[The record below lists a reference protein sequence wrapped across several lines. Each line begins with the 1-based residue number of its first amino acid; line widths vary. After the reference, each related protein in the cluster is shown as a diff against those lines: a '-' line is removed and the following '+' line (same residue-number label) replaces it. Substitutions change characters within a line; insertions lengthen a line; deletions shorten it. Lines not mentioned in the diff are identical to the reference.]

1 MSETKKRVLILCTGN
16 SCRSQ
21 MAEAIWNHLADGKWE
36 AVSAGSKPAGYV
48 HQMALALLKENNLPT
63 EGLVSKPVEEFAG
76 QDFDL
81 VVTVCD
87 NAKNDCPMFAGA
99 KLTLHWPFE
108 DPNDAEGTDEEKK
121 AVFQSVA
128 DLIRARI
135 SAYLAKLEGDDCV

>member
-1 MSETKKRVLILCTGN
+1 MSENKKRVLILCTGN

-21 MAEAIWNHLADGKWE
+21 MAEVIWNQLAGDGWE

-48 HQMALALLKENNLPT
+48 HPMAIDLLIEYKMPVD
-63 EGLVSKPVEEFAG
+63 GLVSKSVDEFSG

-87 NAKNDCPMFAGA
+87 NAKSDCPMFAGA
-99 KLTLHWPFE
+99 RQVLHWPFE
-108 DPNDAEGTDEEKK
+108 DPNDAEGSDEEKMK
-121 AVFQSVA
+121 VFRSVA

-135 SAYLAKLEGDDCV
+135 SAYLEKLKDDDCV

>member
-1 MSETKKRVLILCTGN
+1 MGN

-21 MAEAIWNHLADGKWE
+21 MAEVMWNQVANGSWE

-48 HQMALALLKENNLPT
+48 HPMAIALLKERELPAD
-63 EGLVSKPVEEFAG
+63 GLVSKSVDEFAG

-108 DPNDAEGTDEEKK
+108 DPNDAEGSDEEKMT
-121 AVFQSVA
+121 VFRSVA
-128 DLIRARI
+128 DLIHARI
-135 SAYLAKLEGDDCV
+135 SAYLAKLESDDCV